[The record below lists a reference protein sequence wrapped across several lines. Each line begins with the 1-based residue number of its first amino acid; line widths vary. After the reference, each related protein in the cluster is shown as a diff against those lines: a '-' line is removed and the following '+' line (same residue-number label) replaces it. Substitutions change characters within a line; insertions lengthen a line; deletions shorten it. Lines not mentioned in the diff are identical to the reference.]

1 MRRISS
7 WLTFGSKFRGM
18 LQEIPANAS
27 VHRTHEVFL
36 VGIHAEDENTDSLA
50 FSSNLRRRFEAVQSR
65 HRDIHNHDVRVELF
79 GERVLRQAASRFAD
93 AERALWFPSIS
104 AVAAAGLTP
113 YRQTGLNS
121 RYSAVGLNINIPL
134 ANGGLFSARGAE
146 ASLRARAE
154 EQRLRDLEN
163 RVARDVRTA
172 WLDAQA
178 SFLRLDLTEQLRSQ
192 ASDAA
197 DLAQARYDIGLGS
210 IVELS
215 QAQLN
220 KTRAELE
227 QATARYD
234 FQTRTAVLRFQ
245 IGALK

>member
-1 MRRISS
+1 M
-7 WLTFGSKFRGM
+7 
-18 LQEIPANAS
+18 AS
-27 VHRTHEVFL
+27 
-36 VGIHAEDENTDSLA
+36 
-50 FSSNLRRRFEAVQSR
+50 
-65 HRDIHNHDVRVELF
+65 
-79 GERVLRQAASRFAD
+79 
-93 AERALWFPSIS
+93 
-104 AVAAAGLTP
+104 AGLVP
-113 YRQTGLNS
+113 YRQDGLNS
-121 RYSAVGLNINIPL
+121 RYSAVGVNVNVPL

-146 ASLRARAE
+146 AGLRARAE

-172 WLDAQA
+172 WLDARTA
-178 SFLRLDLTEQLRSQ
+178 FLRLDLTQQLLTQ
-192 ASDAA
+192 ATDAS

-234 FQTRTAVLRFQ
+234 YQTRTAVLKFQ
-245 IGALK
+245 IGSLK

>member
-1 MRRISS
+1 MPPV
-7 WLTFGSKFRGM
+7 T
-18 LQEIPANAS
+18 
-27 VHRTHEVFL
+27 RT
-36 VGIHAEDENTDSLA
+36 
-50 FSSNLRRRFEAVQSR
+50 
-65 HRDIHNHDVRVELF
+65 
-79 GERVLRQAASRFAD
+79 
-93 AERALWFPSIS
+93 
-104 AVAAAGLTP
+104 
-113 YRQTGLNS
+113 
-121 RYSAVGLNINIPL
+121 
-134 ANGGLFSARGAE
+134 ANGGLLTARGAE

-154 EQRLRDLEN
+154 EQHLRDLEN

-178 SFLRLDLTEQLRSQ
+178 SFLRLDLTEQLLAQ

-234 FQTRTAVLRFQ
+234 YQTRTAVLRFQ